1 MNGLLPLSLA
11 ADNPVD
17 HVVNHPFIVGD
28 YFGIEN
34 FWLWSAHAGN
44 LVLSAILVILVMLF
58 AASRIQT
65 GPKGKGAAA
74 FVTSNPL
81 AHMIEVILVYLRD
94 NTVRPLLH
102 DRTDRFMPFLW
113 TVFFFILFN
122 NLLGLV
128 PVLDLLHLFGVHD
141 MPVGGTATGNIA
153 VTAVLAVIAAVV
165 INVAGLINL
174 GPGGY
179 VAHLTAGTPWYL
191 WPLMVP
197 IEIMGTFIKPVALA
211 LRLFANMNAGH
222 ILLAT
227 LIMFAK
233 MGIESISGGGAGI
246 AIGAGVSLISVV
258 SGVAIY
264 FLELFVA
271 FLQAFV
277 FTFLTTVFISQ
288 LSHQHEHDEEHG
300 HDHGHGDNHG
310 HRGARAAA
318 H

>member
-1 MNGLLPLSLA
+1 MNGFIPLSLA

-17 HVVNHPFIVGD
+17 HVVNHATVVGH
-28 YFGIEN
+28 YFGIEG

-44 LVLSAILVILVMLF
+44 LLLSSVLVILVMLF

-65 GPKGKGAAA
+65 GPAQLGARAY
-74 FVTSNPL
+74 VTSNPL

-94 NTVRPLLH
+94 KTVRPLLH

-113 TVFFFILFN
+113 TVFLFILFN

-128 PVLDLLHLFGVHD
+128 PVLDLLHLVGVHRV
-141 MPVGGTATGNIA
+141 PVGGTATGNLA
-153 VTAVLAVIAAVV
+153 VTAVLAIVAAIV
-165 INVAGLINL
+165 INAAGLINL

-197 IEIMGTFIKPVALA
+197 IEIMGTVIKPVALA

-227 LIMFAK
+227 LMMFAK
-233 MGIESISGGGAGI
+233 MGIEAVTGGGVGA
-246 AIGAGVSLISVV
+246 AMGAGVSLISVIA
-258 SGVAIY
+258 GVAIY

-288 LSHQHEHDEEHG
+288 LSHHHDHDEEHG
-300 HDHGHGDNHG
+300 HVHGHGEG
-310 HRGARAAA
+310 RAAA